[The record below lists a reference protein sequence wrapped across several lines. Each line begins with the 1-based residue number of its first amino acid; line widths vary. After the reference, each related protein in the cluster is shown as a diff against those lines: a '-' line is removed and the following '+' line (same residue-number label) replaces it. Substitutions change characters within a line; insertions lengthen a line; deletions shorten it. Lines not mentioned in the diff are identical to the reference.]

1 LTASL
6 IHRYLAALAF
16 RIVALKPSVGE
27 GFLTDR
33 AAQKSG
39 ANFRFPPTADLK
51 HPDRGT
57 STFRD
62 LDIQ

>member
-39 ANFRFPPTADLK
+39 ANFRFPP
-51 HPDRGT
+51 
-57 STFRD
+57 
-62 LDIQ
+62 